1 MRKHLLALDQGT
13 TSTRAILFDADGSV
27 VAVAQQELPQ
37 HFPQDGWVEHD
48 PIDLW
53 QDSVSVLRE
62 VLERGK
68 TLAKDVAALGITNQ
82 RETTLLWDRKT
93 GEPLHRAIVW
103 QDRRTSEICDS
114 MRQNGLEPQ
123 FQKKTGLLLDPYFSG
138 TKLKW
143 LLDNVP
149 HAREKANAGQLAF
162 GTVDSFLL
170 WRLTGGGA
178 RARGTAPLH
187 ATDPT
192 NASRTLLYDLAQ
204 GDWSAD
210 LCAALDVPMN
220 LLPEIRNSSDA
231 FGETHPELFGTPIPI
246 RGILGDQQAALA
258 GQACLEAGQM
268 KATFGTG
275 CFTLLHTGKD
285 IFHSKNRLLTTVAN
299 RINNDDSFA
308 LEGSIFH
315 AGTVIQWLRDGLGL
329 FKDAAQTATL
339 AATAS
344 SDRRVYLVPAFTGLG
359 APHWDPHARGAIH
372 GITRD
377 ATAADLIRAGL
388 EASAFQTA
396 DLLDAQVADGAP
408 LPDLLRIDGGMAA
421 NDWFAQSLADITR
434 IPIER
439 PANIETTA
447 WGAAAFASLSVRA
460 DGNLA
465 DLGKKWRRN
474 GLFEPAMSQDEA
486 ENRRNGWSDA
496 VRRVLSTS

>member
-1 MRKHLLALDQGT
+1 M
-13 TSTRAILFDADGSV
+13 
-27 VAVAQQELPQ
+27 
-37 HFPQDGWVEHD
+37 
-48 PIDLW
+48 
-53 QDSVSVLRE
+53 
-62 VLERGK
+62 
-68 TLAKDVAALGITNQ
+68 
-82 RETTLLWDRKT
+82 
-93 GEPLHRAIVW
+93 
-103 QDRRTSEICDS
+103 
-114 MRQNGLEPQ
+114 
-123 FQKKTGLLLDPYFSG
+123 TGLGFSK
-138 TKLKW
+138 T
-143 LLDNVP
+143 
-149 HAREKANAGQLAF
+149 
-162 GTVDSFLL
+162 
-170 WRLTGGGA
+170 
-178 RARGTAPLH
+178 
-187 ATDPT
+187 
-192 NASRTLLYDLAQ
+192 
-204 GDWSAD
+204 
-210 LCAALDVPMN
+210 
-220 LLPEIRNSSDA
+220 
-231 FGETHPELFGTPIPI
+231 
-246 RGILGDQQAALA
+246 
-258 GQACLEAGQM
+258 
-268 KATFGTG
+268 
-275 CFTLLHTGKD
+275 
-285 IFHSKNRLLTTVAN
+285 
-299 RINNDDSFA
+299 
-308 LEGSIFH
+308 
-315 AGTVIQWLRDGLGL
+315 
-329 FKDAAQTATL
+329 
-339 AATAS
+339 ATAS